1 MSSDFFANLCIFHI
15 MDGLRD
21 GLSHFSQI
29 SRTALLYALN
39 PGDPLRIY
47 DPQDLL
53 RGHEPKLKEI
63 YIDSNEWKAGNKYD
77 DTTRLIEVIRTRDL
91 TLAGLITCRARS
103 SSIFYQCWFTE
114 QHPNICST
122 GPTESWMEY
131 AATTL
136 SQDFAAQNILRLESS
151 GHLLREY
158 STHAVRDYIV
168 DQRNRIMGW
177 DTQLRVYP
185 ILDAVLGISKT
196 KEEGEWAR
204 GDLIFIEPS
213 ELESLEYLAKFPENE
228 RPTLKN
234 HKHVRKL
241 LQSVE
246 NSSRKLV
253 SDGKCVVGIASC
265 RQTESSIS
273 ANFKGERGILQLG
286 SDSVCSFA
294 DATYSSTN
302 FKPNLVQLEETLLEI
317 PLNSNDRHDLFQ
329 FTTKVVSSATQQSHG
344 CTLVLDFN
352 DIPVKIAGQ
361 TLEEPLDLRDPEIRG
376 LARSLTKLDGAVH
389 IGKDVKVYGF
399 ACLLDGKAVAGENRG
414 RGARFNSA
422 LRFTAEHPN
431 IIIIVVSSDKP
442 VSIIQNGTELTARCD
457 WTQHFACVSTPPTL
471 EEWIEKG

>member
-1 MSSDFFANLCIFHI
+1 MSSDSFANLCIFHI

-21 GLSHFSQI
+21 GLSHFSQM
-29 SRTALLYALN
+29 SRTALLYALR
-39 PGDPLRIY
+39 PGDPLRVY
-47 DPQDLL
+47 DPQELL
-53 RGHEPKLKEI
+53 RDHEPKLKEI
-63 YIDSNEWKAGNKYD
+63 YIDSDEWKSGSRND
-77 DTTRLIEVIRTRDL
+77 DATRLIELIKTKDL
-91 TLAGLITCRARS
+91 ALAGLISCSARS

-114 QHPNICST
+114 QHPNMCSI
-122 GPTESWMEY
+122 GPTQSWMEY
-131 AATTL
+131 AAMML
-136 SQDFAAQNILRLESS
+136 SQDYAAQNILRLDSS

-185 ILDAVLGISKT
+185 ILDAILGISKT
-196 KEEGEWAR
+196 KEEGAWAR

-213 ELESLEYLAKFPENE
+213 ELESLNYLAKFPENE
-228 RPTLKN
+228 RPALKN

-253 SDGKCVVGIASC
+253 SDGKCVVGISSC
-265 RQTESSIS
+265 IPSNTSIS
-273 ANFKGERGILQLG
+273 ANFKGERGLLQLG
-286 SDSVCSFA
+286 PESICSFA
-294 DATYSSTN
+294 DATFSSTN

-317 PLNSNDRHDLFQ
+317 PLDGNDRHDLFQ
-329 FTTKVVSSATQQSHG
+329 FANKMVASATNQSHG

-352 DIPVKIAGQ
+352 ETPVKIAGQ
-361 TLEEPLDLRDPEIRG
+361 TLEEPLDLKDPEIRG
-376 LARSLTKLDGAVH
+376 LARALTKLDGAVH

-399 ACLLDGKAVAGENRG
+399 ACLLDGKAVSGENRG

-422 LRFTAEHPN
+422 LRFTAEHSN
-431 IIIIVVSSDKP
+431 IIVIVVSSDKP
-442 VSIIQNGTELTARCD
+442 VSIIQRGAELTASCD

-471 EEWIEKG
+471 EEWIEE